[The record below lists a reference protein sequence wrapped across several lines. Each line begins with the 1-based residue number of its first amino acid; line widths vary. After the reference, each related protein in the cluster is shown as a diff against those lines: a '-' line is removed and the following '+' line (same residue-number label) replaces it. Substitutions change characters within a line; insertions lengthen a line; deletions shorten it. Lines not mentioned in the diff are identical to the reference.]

1 MLKRFLIAMAVTA
14 VVVPAA
20 TSEAKRPPAP
30 AAWKFDATGW
40 KLLGSQTVQGKRD
53 KDTIVVGK
61 YEGKFD
67 QLVLVVEDSDI
78 ELKDITVIFG
88 NRETFS
94 PKTGHYFK
102 EGARSRVID
111 LPGSDRFIKSIAL
124 SYANLPGGG
133 KATVSVYGRDSKA
146 RPSQPSAPQPP
157 PPPPPAPYKFDSK
170 GWTML
175 GGGKATGKADSAVLK
190 LRGGKWDQITM
201 VVTDSDLELKNL
213 EIVFGNNDKWSP
225 RVQHVFRE
233 NSRTRVIDLPGRD
246 RNINRIDISYANI
259 PGGGNASVEFY
270 GRNNPD
276 RKPPPKIVKVKWEN
290 KGWKLLGTTTATG
303 WRDRDTLAV
312 KKNKGISE
320 LMFVVAGSDL
330 ALNGIVVTFGNG
342 ETYNMQGS
350 ATFKEGARTAPV
362 DLPGALR
369 QVKSIDFAY
378 GNLPGGGQA
387 QVQVWGRIK
396 PGTQAQPQPPAGG
409 PPTAPPPPP
418 GGPIIRDHRK

>member
-1 MLKRFLIAMAVTA
+1 MLKRFLIALAVTA

-40 KLLGSQTVQGKRD
+40 QLLGSQTVQGKKD

-78 ELKDITVIFG
+78 ELKDMTVIFG

-111 LPGSDRFIKSIAL
+111 LPGSDRFIKSISL

-133 KATVSVYGRDSKA
+133 KATVSVYGRDSKVKPTQ
-146 RPSQPSAPQPP
+146 PSQPQPP
-157 PPPPPAPYKFDSK
+157 PPPPPAPYKFDST
-170 GWTML
+170 GWTTL
-175 GGGKATGKADSAVLK
+175 GGGKVSGKKDTAILK

-201 VVTDSDLELKNL
+201 VVGDSDLELKNL
-213 EIVFGNNDKWSP
+213 AIVFTNGESWSP
-225 RVQHVFRE
+225 KMQHYFKE
-233 NSRTRVIDLPGRD
+233 NSRSRAIDLPGSD
-246 RNINRIDISYANI
+246 RNINRIDITYANI
-259 PGGGNASVEFY
+259 PGGGDASVAFY
-270 GRNNPD
+270 GRRNPD
-276 RKPPPKIVKVKWEN
+276 APKPPKIVKVKWEN

-303 WRDRDTLAV
+303 WRDRDTLVV

-369 QVKSIDFAY
+369 KVKSIDFSY

-387 QVQVWGRIK
+387 EVQVWGRIK
-396 PGTQAQPQPPAGG
+396 PGAEPQPQPPSGG
-409 PPTAPPPPP
+409 RPPPQQP
-418 GGPIIRDHRK
+418 GGPVIRDKRR

>member
-40 KLLGSQTVQGKRD
+40 QLLGSQTVKGKTD
-53 KDTIVVGK
+53 KDTIVVGA

-67 QLVLVVEDSDI
+67 QIVLVVENSGI
-78 ELKDITVIFG
+78 ELKDLTITFG
-88 NRETFS
+88 NKETFS
-94 PKTGHYFK
+94 PKVAHVFK
-102 EGARSRVID
+102 DGARTRVID
-111 LPGSDRFIKSIAL
+111 LPGKDRFIRKIDL
-124 SYANLPGGG
+124 TYVNMPGGG
-133 KATVSVYGRDSKA
+133 NATVSVYGRDTKVKPTQ
-146 RPSQPSAPQPP
+146 PSQPQPP

-170 GWTML
+170 GWTVL
-175 GGGKATGKADSAVLK
+175 GGGKVSGAKDSAMLK

-213 EIVFGNNDKWSP
+213 EILFQNNETWSP
-225 RVQHVFRE
+225 RVQHYFKE
-233 NSRTRVIDLPGRD
+233 NSRTRVLDLPGRD
-246 RNINRIDISYANI
+246 RNINRIDIKYANV
-259 PGGGNASVEFY
+259 PGGGNATVEFY

-276 RKPPPKIVKVKWEN
+276 RKPPPKIVQVKWEN
-290 KGWKLLGTTTATG
+290 KGWKLLGKATADG
-303 WRDRDTLAV
+303 WRDNDTVAV
-312 KKNKGISE
+312 KHKKPVTE

-330 ALNGIVVTFGNG
+330 QLNGIVVTFGNG
-342 ETYNMQGS
+342 ETFNMPGS

-369 QVKSIDFAY
+369 NVKSVNFTY
-378 GNLPGGGQA
+378 GNLPGGGRA
-387 QVQVWGRIK
+387 EIQVWGRVK
-396 PGTQAQPQPPAGG
+396 PGTEPAPPSGG
-409 PPTAPPPPP
+409 KPTAP